1 MYSRRA
7 LVLACIAL
15 VLAQVES
22 VKVPSSPTVVWKK
35 RASTKMGS
43 QNVLSSSP
51 MTNTMTTVDTVT
63 SSQAI
68 ADSIRYVGYIYI
80 DADYLLL
87 LLLLNRE
94 LFEQK

>member
-1 MYSRRA
+1 M
-7 LVLACIAL
+7 
-15 VLAQVES
+15 ES
-22 VKVPSSPTVVWKK
+22 VKVPSSPTVVLKK
-35 RASTKMGS
+35 RASTRMGS

-51 MTNTMTTVDTVT
+51 MTDTTTTVDAIT

-87 LLLLNRE
+87 ENCSNRNDSCSE
-94 LFEQK
+94 RVFFNLFML

>member
-7 LVLACIAL
+7 LFLACIAL
-15 VLAQVES
+15 GLAAHHVES
-22 VKVPSSPTVVWKK
+22 VKVPSSPAVVLKK
-35 RASTKMGS
+35 RASSRMGS

-51 MTNTMTTVDTVT
+51 TIDTTTTVDAIT

-87 LLLLNRE
+87 ENC
-94 LFEQK
+94 